1 MSDYEDKCK
10 YYENLYKPKSSSS
23 GSSTS
28 GKSTTTKASGG
39 SSTPCTT
46 SSSSSS
52 GSSSSSSGGVD
63 SSAYAE
69 MMEDRG
75 QLQNLASV
83 TRSSKRE
90 YDADVDTLSSE
101 IGKLDSS
108 SIVLSKV
115 IEKLQAELSVDTY
128 DVEYDNAINRV
139 VNATP

>member
-10 YYENLYKPKSSSS
+10 YYENLYKPKNSSSGSSGSGKTTTTTKTSGGSPSPSSS
-23 GSSTS
+23 GSST
-28 GKSTTTKASGG
+28 
-39 SSTPCTT
+39 
-46 SSSSSS
+46 
-52 GSSSSSSGGVD
+52 GSSSSVD

-75 QLQNLASV
+75 QLQNLASE

-90 YDADVDTLSSE
+90 YDADVDTLSTE

-115 IEKLQAELSVDTY
+115 IEELQAELSVDTY
-128 DVEYDNAINRV
+128 DGEYDSAINNV